1 MLKRILLTSLLCI
14 LTAGVGFC
22 YFFFAGR
29 YAAERSRTEKC
40 TAIDIIVE
48 DSLENKLISRADVLE
63 MLNDS
68 IIGTNLSKLDIYSIE
83 EAIRNHGEVRGAEVY
98 DDMSGILTVKLI
110 QRRAVIRFAGAGVSF
125 YSDSTGFMFP
135 ICNAANVPVVTG
147 NIPVNYSE
155 GQKGY
160 AGTKSE
166 SEWMAGIIR
175 LGRYIESHDYWHRQI
190 EQIDIAE
197 NGDIMLYT
205 RDARQNVIFGDCHD
219 IAGKFSKLAAFYK
232 GIAPL
237 KGAENYKTVNLKYKD
252 QIICR

>member
-1 MLKRILLTSLLCI
+1 MLKRILLTSMFCL
-14 LTAGVGFC
+14 LTAGIGFC
-22 YFFFAGR
+22 YFFFTGR
-29 YAAERSRTEKC
+29 YVAERSRSEKC

-48 DSLENKLISRADVLE
+48 DSLENKLISCYDVMD

-68 IIGTNLSKLDIYSIE
+68 IIGTDLAKLNIYSIE
-83 EAIRNHGEVRGAEVY
+83 EALRSHGEIRGAEVF
-98 DDMSGILTVKLI
+98 DDMSGILTVRLQ
-110 QRRAVIRFAGAGVSF
+110 QRKAVIRFAEAGTSF
-125 YSDSTGFMFP
+125 FSDSTGYMFP

-147 NIPVNYSE
+147 NIPVSYSD

-160 AGTKSE
+160 CTSREEA
-166 SEWMAGIIR
+166 EWMAGIIA

-205 RDARQNVIFGDCHD
+205 RDARQNVIFGDCRD
-219 IAGKFSKLAAFYK
+219 IAAKFSKLAAFYK

-237 KGAENYKTVNLKYKD
+237 KEAENYSVVNLKYKD